1 MSGPLRVFLAG
12 EGRNELGSRA
22 GHPAYQSNV
31 EAGILEALLARI
43 RRDGW
48 TVVGALQWKHLCKLR
63 ARGPSPTEAEQIE
76 RLILHAEEAEADI
89 VAFSRDGDDEGVA
102 RQEAVVV
109 GVQRARAG
117 LSRPLAVVGEIA
129 LPSLEGWIL
138 ALLGQHGTEDMTPS
152 RARREIEKVGLVLK
166 STASM
171 VRVVEQC
178 PDLSVV
184 PDDAKGLIR
193 WRDAAQ
199 AALAPSPGVPG
210 GS

>member
-22 GHPAYQSNV
+22 GHPSYQSNV
-31 EAGILEALLARI
+31 EVGILEALLARI

-76 RLILHAEEAEADI
+76 RLILRAEEAEADI

-102 RQEAVVV
+102 RQEAILV

-117 LSRPLAVVGEIA
+117 LSKPLAVVGEVA

-138 ALLGQHGTEDMTPS
+138 ALLGQRGTEDMTPA
-152 RARREIEKVGLVLK
+152 RARREIENAGLVLK

-171 VRVVEQC
+171 VRVVERC
-178 PDLSVV
+178 PDLGEV

-199 AALAPSPGVPG
+199 AALAPSPGSPG
-210 GS
+210 ES